1 MKDKT
6 VAGILAIFL
15 GWLGIHHFYLGNKSK
30 GLAFLIIQIV
40 CCFVTFFGSFLGVV
54 GLILILP
61 SYGISILLVIIG
73 IIEGIILL
81 CKDQDEFDSK
91 YNQGRSYVVR
101 TQGQFMSAQSRATTS
116 QSSTQAPPKQEKSKT
131 EQLME
136 LKSLLDNG
144 VLTQEEFDSEKQRIL
159 HRTSQ

>member
-101 TQGQFMSAQSRATTS
+101 TQGQFM
-116 QSSTQAPPKQEKSKT
+116 
-131 EQLME
+131 
-136 LKSLLDNG
+136 
-144 VLTQEEFDSEKQRIL
+144 
-159 HRTSQ
+159 